1 LTEGHLGIF
10 EVTVDDNTIYSNRN
24 QCGEL
29 PSNELVIRRIREY
42 KGKGI
47 IPLDG
52 LSSTSSGT

>member
-1 LTEGHLGIF
+1 MTEGHQGIF

-29 PSNELVIRRIREY
+29 PGNELVIRRIREY
-42 KGKGI
+42 KEKGV

-52 LSSTSSGT
+52 LSSTGGGT